1 MALAWPPQA
10 WAQGSF
16 RLCYERLKQ
25 VVVLHEMQGGK
36 AEVVIDDPR
45 EREYRVI
52 LQAGQSRH
60 AMWCTPKGELM
71 VEDAAE

>member
-1 MALAWPPQA
+1 
-10 WAQGSF
+10 
-16 RLCYERLKQ
+16 LKQ